1 MLPKTKREE
10 SMPAWVRGAAFVV
23 LLLLPSAP
31 SQAQNW
37 PNRAVT
43 MVVPFAAGG
52 GTDVLGRIVAR
63 RLSET
68 LGQQVIVENVGGAGG
83 MMGSARVAKSPPDG
97 YQFVLGSRADAINQ
111 TLYKTP
117 LYNFLNDLDPVG
129 LVADQ
134 PTVLVARKDLP
145 VNGLQEFIAYAKAN
159 QGKMQYG
166 SAGAGSTGFIDCAL
180 FNSAIGLNITHVP
193 YRGGGPAMQDLMGGR
208 IDYFCTLTGTAVPQ
222 IENGSIKAI
231 AIMTRDRAPMLPN
244 VPSTWEQGFKDF
256 EASTW
261 FGFYVPK
268 GTPTGVIKRLHDAT
282 VEALDTPSVQ
292 EQLLK
297 SGSIVTPPARRSTE
311 YLKTFSESEIKKN
324 GAPIKAA
331 GLSIE

>member
-1 MLPKTKREE
+1 MC
-10 SMPAWVRGAAFVV
+10 SAA
-23 LLLLPSAP
+23 
-31 SQAQNW
+31 
-37 PNRAVT
+37 
-43 MVVPFAAGG
+43 
-52 GTDVLGRIVAR
+52 
-63 RLSET
+63 
-68 LGQQVIVENVGGAGG
+68 
-83 MMGSARVAKSPPDG
+83 SPPDG

-117 LYNFLNDLDPVG
+117 LYSLMNDLEPVV

-134 PTVLVARKDLP
+134 PTVMVARKDLP

-159 QGKMQYG
+159 QSKMQFG

-180 FNSAIGLNITHVP
+180 FNAAIGLTITHVP

-222 IENGSIKAI
+222 IEGGLIKAI
-231 AIMTRDRAPMLPN
+231 AVMTRERAPMLPN

-261 FGFYVPK
+261 FGFYVTK
-268 GTPTGVIKRLHDAT
+268 GTPAAVIKRLRDAT
-282 VEALDTPSVQ
+282 VEAIDTPSVQ
-292 EQLLK
+292 EQMLK
-297 SGSIVTPPARRSTE
+297 SGSIVAAPERRSTE
-311 YLKTFSESEIKKN
+311 YLKSFTESEIAKN

-331 GLSIE
+331 GMSIE

>member
-23 LLLLPSAP
+23 LLLLPGAP

-111 TLYKTP
+111 TLYKAP
-117 LYNFLNDLDPVG
+117 LYNLVNDLDPVA

-208 IDYFCTLTGTAVPQ
+208 IDYFCTLTGTAVSQ
-222 IENGSIKAI
+222 IENGSIKAV
-231 AIMTRDRAPMLPN
+231 AMMTRDRAPMLPN
-244 VPSTWEQGFKDF
+244 VPSTWEQGFRDF

-282 VEALDTPSVQ
+282 VEAIDTPSVQ

-297 SGSIVTPPARRSTE
+297 SGSIVTSPDRRSTE
-311 YLKTFSESEIKKN
+311 YLRTFTESEIGKN

>member
-1 MLPKTKREE
+1 
-10 SMPAWVRGAAFVV
+10 
-23 LLLLPSAP
+23 
-31 SQAQNW
+31 
-37 PNRAVT
+37 
-43 MVVPFAAGG
+43 
-52 GTDVLGRIVAR
+52 
-63 RLSET
+63 
-68 LGQQVIVENVGGAGG
+68 

-97 YQFVLGSRADAINQ
+97 YQFVVGSRADAINQ

-117 LYNFLNDLDPVG
+117 LYSLLNDLEPVV

-134 PTVLVARKDLP
+134 PTVMVARKDLP

-159 QGKMQYG
+159 QGKMQFG

-180 FNSAIGLNITHVP
+180 FNAAIGVNITHVP
-193 YRGGGPAMQDLMGGR
+193 YRGGGPAMQDLIGGR

-222 IENGSIKAI
+222 IESGLIKAI
-231 AIMTRDRAPMLPN
+231 AVMTKDRAPMLPN
-244 VPSTWEQGFKDF
+244 LPSTWEQGFRDF

-268 GTPTGVIKRLHDAT
+268 GTPAAVIKRLRDAT
-282 VEALDTPSVQ
+282 VEALDTPAVQ

-297 SGSIVTPPARRSTE
+297 SGSLVSAPDRRSTE
-311 YLKTFSESEIKKN
+311 YLKKFTESEIAKN

-331 GLSIE
+331 GISME